1 MLSTASNSV
10 VSALA
15 MRSAC
20 SNSSARHVAP
30 VNWAHVLQAPP
41 DAILGVAAAYR
52 ADPRKDKVNLSVG
65 AYRDEKGRPYV
76 LQCVRKAE
84 AALVKSQPGHEYLP
98 VCFFFPFFKTCSLQ
112 HTQHTPLNGVLWD
125 GDGGKRDIFSVSFA
139 HDLVC
144 FDDGQ
149 QQRHLFGVCL
159 LGMKNRLADWS
170 RSMWVRV

>member
-1 MLSTASNSV
+1 M
-10 VSALA
+10 SALA

-20 SNSSARHVAP
+20 SAPARHVAP
-30 VNWAHVLQAPP
+30 VNWAHVVQAPP

-98 VCFFFPFFKTCSLQ
+98 VCFLFLFFPLPFFT
-112 HTQHTPLNGVLWD
+112 HTHHH
-125 GDGGKRDIFSVSFA
+125 SFA
-139 HDLVC
+139 HGLDVC
-144 FDDGQ
+144 FLFLGEKNVMICF
-149 QQRHLFGVCL
+149 HLSTSPS
-159 LGMKNRLADWS
+159 K
-170 RSMWVRV
+170 

>member
-1 MLSTASNSV
+1 MLSTATNRA

-15 MRSAC
+15 MRAASSPAC
-20 SNSSARHVAP
+20 HVAP
-30 VNWAHVLQAPP
+30 VNWAHVVQAPP

-98 VCFFFPFFKTCSLQ
+98 VCLMSLDV
-112 HTQHTPLNGVLWD
+112 T
-125 GDGGKRDIFSVSFA
+125 
-139 HDLVC
+139 
-144 FDDGQ
+144 
-149 QQRHLFGVCL
+149 
-159 LGMKNRLADWS
+159 
-170 RSMWVRV
+170 

>member
-1 MLSTASNSV
+1 MLSTLPSSA

-20 SNSSARHVAP
+20 SAPARHVAP
-30 VNWAHVLQAPP
+30 VNWAHVVQAPP

-98 VCFFFPFFKTCSLQ
+98 VCFLFCFFPSHFS
-112 HTQHTPLNGVLWD
+112 HTHHH
-125 GDGGKRDIFSVSFA
+125 SFA
-139 HDLVC
+139 HGLDV
-144 FDDGQ
+144 FFYFWGTK
-149 QQRHLFGVCL
+149 
-159 LGMKNRLADWS
+159 MS
-170 RSMWVRV
+170 

>member
-98 VCFFFPFFKTCSLQ
+98 VCFLFSFLQKRFPSNT
-112 HTQHTPLNGVLWD
+112 HTHNT
-125 GDGGKRDIFSVSFA
+125 
-139 HDLVC
+139 
-144 FDDGQ
+144 
-149 QQRHLFGVCL
+149 HL
-159 LGMKNRLADWS
+159 
-170 RSMWVRV
+170 

>member
-98 VCFFFPFFKTCSLQ
+98 VCFFFFFPFFKTCSLQ
-112 HTQHTPLNGVLWD
+112 HTHTQHTPLNGVLWD
-125 GDGGKRDIFSVSFA
+125 GEGGKTRHFFRVICSRLGVF
-139 HDLVC
+139 LC
-144 FDDGQ
+144 RR
-149 QQRHLFGVCL
+149 QQRHFWCLSFGNE
-159 LGMKNRLADWS
+159 K
-170 RSMWVRV
+170 